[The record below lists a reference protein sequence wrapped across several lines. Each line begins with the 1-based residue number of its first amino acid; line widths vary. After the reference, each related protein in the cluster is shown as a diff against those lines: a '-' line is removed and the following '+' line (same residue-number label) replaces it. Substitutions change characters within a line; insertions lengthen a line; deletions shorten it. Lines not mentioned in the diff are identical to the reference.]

1 MLASAFSKLPNLRT
15 IGIRD
20 YNGKGR
26 WRDGDAAMWRSYG
39 WSSVKKDPRHLRHA
53 AMSPDPILSLLLYS
67 LGETLT
73 RPDRIEVF
81 LRRDRLHDAS
91 FDLSPSFMQ
100 SRAILVLSNLRT
112 LLLSLQPGED
122 PRPFRPDPVQK
133 HEESFRNLKG
143 FLQHTP
149 LLEHLRL
156 NFVDYTQ
163 PSWCT
168 DTLLA
173 WLGTMPGP
181 GDDLASAPV
190 TLDHLTTLDLGMA
203 HVKPR
208 TLLAIVSKFTK
219 LEALSL
225 WKIAFPKA
233 LEELNDPGFTGTC
246 MWSYYLPKL
255 GEAFPVPE
263 NIKNLMVGWPT
274 ERVTAGLLPERVRF
288 ADRTKVDA
296 RGSLPPESFDDVVV
310 YRKEVGSD
318 VCAWLGELGERASLP
333 PAIESD
339 SSQSDEGEGERSF
352 SDTEEIDSEDEEAVA
367 RAIEAADQA
376 EAEAIRIY
384 GEEGILLP
392 W

>member
-1 MLASAFSKLPNLRT
+1 M
-15 IGIRD
+15 
-20 YNGKGR
+20 
-26 WRDGDAAMWRSYG
+26 
-39 WSSVKKDPRHLRHA
+39 
-53 AMSPDPILSLLLYS
+53 MSPDPILSLILYS
-67 LGETLT
+67 LGETST

-81 LRRDRLHDAS
+81 LRRDRLPDAS

-100 SRAILVLSNLRT
+100 SKAIPVLSNLKT
-112 LLLSLQPGED
+112 LLLSLQPGEFSGRSFQ
-122 PRPFRPDPVQK
+122 PGLAQK

-156 NFVDYTQ
+156 NFVEHTQ

-173 WLGTMPGP
+173 WLGTLPGP

-208 TLLAIVSKFTK
+208 TLLAIVLKFTK

-233 LEELNDPGFTGTC
+233 LEELNDPEFTGTC

-255 GEAFPVPE
+255 GEAFPAPE
-263 NIKNLMVGWPT
+263 NIKNFMVGWPA
-274 ERVTAGLLPERVRF
+274 ESVTAGLPPERVRF
-288 ADRTKVDA
+288 ADRTKVDEK
-296 RGSLPPESFDDVVV
+296 GSLTPESFDDVVT
-310 YRKEVGSD
+310 YRKEVGSN

-333 PAIESD
+333 PPIESD
-339 SSQSDEGEGERSF
+339 SSGADEDEDEQSQF
-352 SDTEEIDSEDEEAVA
+352 SDSEEIDSEDEEAVA
-367 RAIEAADQA
+367 RAIEAADRA
-376 EAEAIRIY
+376 EAEVLRAY
-384 GEEGILLP
+384 GEEGTVP